1 MNQRSLG
8 GIGRAFSNPNFR
20 VYTAGSAVS
29 LIGTW
34 LQKTAVGWTA
44 WELTHDP
51 AWVGIVVSADLVTTV
66 LSSPYAGVI
75 ADRQSNL
82 RLLMILQ
89 SLCLLQALS
98 LAILSFLGLMT
109 VELLVILTLL
119 LGVIMGFNQPIR
131 QSLINQLV
139 RKEDVAPAVAMTSVI
154 YNVARVIGPSIAG
167 FVIHFAGAG
176 AAFALNALS
185 FVAMIVALRYVTI
198 TPAVLA
204 VRGRVLQ
211 DIAAGYRYALKHRG
225 IMPMLLISLVSAL
238 LLRPVIEMLPAYVG
252 QVFKGGADDLGLLMT
267 AHGAGATLFGLVQAW
282 RGASQGLVR
291 LTAATLLLGPLT
303 MVAFGAT
310 DNLWFAAVSIFAMGA
325 VMTMRG
331 TSTQTLI
338 QNNVDPAMRGR
349 VLALYSMIFNVG
361 PAAGSLLLGLVATWA
376 GLRMPLYV
384 AAALSLLLWIWTLRR
399 QPELV
404 RVLEEEPAAA
414 AQAAID
420 EAKAGGAAHKAAE

>member
-1 MNQRSLG
+1 MTQRSLG

-20 VYTAGSAVS
+20 VFTAGSSVS

-75 ADRQSNL
+75 ADRQTSL
-82 RLLMILQ
+82 RLLTILQ
-89 SLCLLQALS
+89 SLCLLQAAA
-98 LAILSFLGLMT
+98 LAVLSFLGLMS

-131 QSLINQLV
+131 QSLITQLV
-139 RKEDVAPAVAMTSVI
+139 RKQDLAPAVAMTSVI
-154 YNVARVIGPSIAG
+154 YNVARVIGPAIAG
-167 FVIHFAGAG
+167 FVIHYAGAG

-185 FVAMIVALRYVTI
+185 FVAMIVAIRYVVI
-198 TPAVLA
+198 APAPVAL
-204 VRGRVLQ
+204 RGRVLQ
-211 DIAAGYRYALKHRG
+211 DIVAGYRYALSHRG
-225 IMPMLLISLVSAL
+225 IMPMLVISLVSAV
-238 LLRPVIEMLPAYVG
+238 LLRPVTEMLPAYVG
-252 QVFKGGADDLGLLMT
+252 EVFKGGADDLGLLMT
-267 AHGAGATLFGLVQAW
+267 AHGAGATLFGLAQAW
-282 RGASQGLVR
+282 RGASRGLVR
-291 LTAATLLLGPLT
+291 LTTATLLFGPFT

-310 DNLWFAAVSIFAMGA
+310 DTLWFAAVSIFAMGA

-349 VLALYSMIFNVG
+349 VLSLYSMIFNVG
-361 PAAGSLLLGLVATWA
+361 PAAGSLALGLVSAWA
-376 GLRMPLYV
+376 GLHIPLYV
-384 AAALSLLLWIWTLRR
+384 AAGLSLILWVWTLRR
-399 QPELV
+399 EPELID
-404 RVLEEEPAAA
+404 VLEPHEAPATVRR
-414 AQAAID
+414 
-420 EAKAGGAAHKAAE
+420 KAAE

>member
-75 ADRQSNL
+75 ADRQTSL
-82 RLLMILQ
+82 RLLTILQ
-89 SLCLLQALS
+89 SLCLLQAAI

-119 LGVIMGFNQPIR
+119 LGIIMGFNQPIR

-154 YNVARVIGPSIAG
+154 YNIARVIGPSIAG
-167 FVIHFAGAG
+167 LVIHFAGAG

-185 FVAMIVALRYVTI
+185 FVAMIVAIQYVTI
-198 TPAVLA
+198 VPAPA
-204 VRGRVLQ
+204 MVRGRVLQ
-211 DIAAGYRYALKHRG
+211 DIFAGYRYALSHRG
-225 IMPMLLISLVSAL
+225 IMPLLVTSLVSAV
-238 LLRPVIEMLPAYVG
+238 LLRPVTEMLPAYVG
-252 QVFKGGADDLGLLMT
+252 EVFKGGADDLGLLMT
-267 AHGAGATLFGLVQAW
+267 AHGAGATLFGLAQAW
-282 RGASQGLVR
+282 RGASRGLVR
-291 LTAATLLLGPLT
+291 LTTATLLFGPFT

-310 DNLWFAAVSIFAMGA
+310 DTLWFAAVSIFAMGA

-338 QNNVDPAMRGR
+338 QNNVDPTMRGR
-349 VLALYSMIFNVG
+349 VLSLYSMIFNVG
-361 PAAGSLLLGLVATWA
+361 PAAGSLMLGVVSSWA
-376 GLRMPLYV
+376 GLHIPLYV
-384 AAALSLLLWIWTLRR
+384 AAGLGLFVWLWMLRR
-399 QPELV
+399 EPELV
-404 RVLEEEPAAA
+404 RVLEDEPAAA
-414 AQAAID
+414 AQAEAD
-420 EAKAGGAAHKAAE
+420 EAQAAAVRQKAAE